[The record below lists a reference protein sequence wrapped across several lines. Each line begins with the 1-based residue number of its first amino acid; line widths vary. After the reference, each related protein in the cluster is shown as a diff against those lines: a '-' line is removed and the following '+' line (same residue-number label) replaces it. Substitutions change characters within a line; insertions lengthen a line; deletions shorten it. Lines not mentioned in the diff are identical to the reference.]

1 VAPLKHVL
9 LAGCLLTPVAAVG
22 KPSSDVYSERRAR
35 LADEIGGDPI
45 VVPGAYLI
53 RADQE
58 KQDPDFWYL
67 TGVESPYA
75 ILVLVGSGPPRED
88 HLFLPDEH
96 QFAGA
101 QYPMDDERFRVA
113 VWNRPVKRLA
123 PGDTGDRATNMK
135 THRLDDF
142 TGTLKDLIGDR
153 KRLLFARDNRSLYA
167 PSGLN
172 PPLSTRQQLER
183 AIADRLQNVRIED
196 VTPHIH
202 RMGAIKDDF
211 EIAALRRAA
220 EIRMKG
226 LIEVMRAT
234 RPGMNDREIAGLM
247 EYVWKKEG
255 SVGPSFGPIVAS
267 GTDAM
272 TLFTLRAE
280 SYNAVDRVIKT
291 GDLLFV
297 DYGAAEHEMYSSDLC
312 RTWPDSGRFTP
323 DQKTYY

>member
-1 VAPLKHVL
+1 
-9 LAGCLLTPVAAVG
+9 
-22 KPSSDVYSERRAR
+22 
-35 LADEIGGDPI
+35 
-45 VVPGAYLI
+45 
-53 RADQE
+53 
-58 KQDPDFWYL
+58 
-67 TGVESPYA
+67 
-75 ILVLVGSGPPRED
+75 
-88 HLFLPDEH
+88 
-96 QFAGA
+96 
-101 QYPMDDERFRVA
+101 
-113 VWNRPVKRLA
+113 
-123 PGDTGDRATNMK
+123 MK